1 MRNRLSAVEWTE
13 LVRGWGASGQSARAF
28 ADAHGVAEGDLRWW
42 RTQLARGLK
51 KAAPPATTSAP
62 AARGA
67 GRGPRAVRLARVVRE
82 GEPVLE
88 ATQAAG
94 ICIVVGDVRVIV
106 ERGFEAALLRA
117 VIEALGAPS

>member
-1 MRNRLSAVEWTE
+1 M
-13 LVRGWGASGQSARAF
+13 
-28 ADAHGVAEGDLRWW
+28 
-42 RTQLARGLK
+42 
-51 KAAPPATTSAP
+51 
-62 AARGA
+62 
-67 GRGPRAVRLARVVRE
+67 RLARVVRE